1 MKRISVLV
9 LMIGTLILALSLSL
23 GILSPPFL
31 TGLLTSRAQSSWD
44 SKFWVF
50 DGHMHPISSVYRRG
64 GTIGETNADPRFT
77 LPLAQQGG
85 LGASQTKRYTQCLDT
100 QINQAK
106 YNQGTWV
113 QKRKYELTKLEEQSG
128 NTQIL
133 MLFKRSVDNHQ
144 KYIEASCQWRYILKL
159 PNASQAAIDYKLC
172 ELALIEQFTQVL
184 KKPL

>member
-1 MKRISVLV
+1 
-9 LMIGTLILALSLSL
+9 MIKNSLLITLTSLLAL
-23 GILSPPFL
+23 G
-31 TGLLTSRAQSSWD
+31 A
-44 SKFWVF
+44 
-50 DGHMHPISSVYRRG
+50 
-64 GTIGETNADPRFT
+64 NASAKTQCT
-77 LPLAQQGG
+77 LEQNATP
-85 LGASQTKRYTQCLDT
+85 SQTKRYTQCLDT

-106 YNQGTWV
+106 YSQGTWI

-184 KKPL
+184 KNPL

>member
-1 MKRISVLV
+1 
-9 LMIGTLILALSLSL
+9 MIKNSLLITLASLLALS
-23 GILSPPFL
+23 GNAN
-31 TGLLTSRAQSSWD
+31 AQAQC
-44 SKFWVF
+44 
-50 DGHMHPISSVYRRG
+50 
-64 GTIGETNADPRFT
+64 T
-77 LPLAQQGG
+77 LAQN
-85 LGASQTKRYTQCLDT
+85 ATPSQTKRYTQCLDT

-106 YNQGTWV
+106 YNQGTWI

-144 KYIEASCQWRYILKL
+144 KYIESSCQWRYLLKL

>member
-1 MKRISVLV
+1 MIKNSLLITLASLLV
-9 LMIGTLILALSLSL
+9 LS
-23 GILSPPFL
+23 
-31 TGLLTSRAQSSWD
+31 
-44 SKFWVF
+44 
-50 DGHMHPISSVYRRG
+50 
-64 GTIGETNADPRFT
+64 TNASAQAQCT
-77 LPLAQQGG
+77 LEQNATP
-85 LGASQTKRYTQCLDT
+85 SQTKRYTQCLDT

>member
-1 MKRISVLV
+1 
-9 LMIGTLILALSLSL
+9 MIKNSLLITLASLLALSTKAS
-23 GILSPPFL
+23 
-31 TGLLTSRAQSSWD
+31 AQAQC
-44 SKFWVF
+44 
-50 DGHMHPISSVYRRG
+50 
-64 GTIGETNADPRFT
+64 TLEQNATP
-77 LPLAQQGG
+77 
-85 LGASQTKRYTQCLDT
+85 SQTKRYTQCLDT

>member
-1 MKRISVLV
+1 
-9 LMIGTLILALSLSL
+9 MIKNSLLITLASLLALS
-23 GILSPPFL
+23 GNAN
-31 TGLLTSRAQSSWD
+31 AQD
-44 SKFWVF
+44 QC
-50 DGHMHPISSVYRRG
+50 
-64 GTIGETNADPRFT
+64 TLEQNATP
-77 LPLAQQGG
+77 
-85 LGASQTKRYTQCLDT
+85 SQTKRYTQCLDT

-184 KKPL
+184 KKSL

>member
-1 MKRISVLV
+1 
-9 LMIGTLILALSLSL
+9 MIKNSLLITLASLLALSANASA
-23 GILSPPFL
+23 SA
-31 TGLLTSRAQSSWD
+31 SAQAQC
-44 SKFWVF
+44 
-50 DGHMHPISSVYRRG
+50 
-64 GTIGETNADPRFT
+64 TLEQNATP
-77 LPLAQQGG
+77 
-85 LGASQTKRYTQCLDT
+85 SQTKRYTQCLDT

>member
-1 MKRISVLV
+1 
-9 LMIGTLILALSLSL
+9 MIKNSLLITLASLLALS
-23 GILSPPFL
+23 GNAN
-31 TGLLTSRAQSSWD
+31 AQD
-44 SKFWVF
+44 QC
-50 DGHMHPISSVYRRG
+50 
-64 GTIGETNADPRFT
+64 TLEQNATP
-77 LPLAQQGG
+77 
-85 LGASQTKRYTQCLDT
+85 SQTKRYTQCLDT

-144 KYIEASCQWRYILKL
+144 KYIEASCQWRYLLKL

>member
-1 MKRISVLV
+1 
-9 LMIGTLILALSLSL
+9 MIKNSLLITLASLLALSANVS
-23 GILSPPFL
+23 
-31 TGLLTSRAQSSWD
+31 AQ
-44 SKFWVF
+44 
-50 DGHMHPISSVYRRG
+50 
-64 GTIGETNADPRFT
+64 AQCT
-77 LPLAQQGG
+77 LEQSATP
-85 LGASQTKRYTQCLDT
+85 SQTKRYTQCLDT

>member
-1 MKRISVLV
+1 
-9 LMIGTLILALSLSL
+9 MIKNSLLITLASLLALSANASVQ
-23 GILSPPFL
+23 
-31 TGLLTSRAQSSWD
+31 AQC
-44 SKFWVF
+44 
-50 DGHMHPISSVYRRG
+50 
-64 GTIGETNADPRFT
+64 TLEQNATP
-77 LPLAQQGG
+77 
-85 LGASQTKRYTQCLDT
+85 SQTKRYTQCLDT

-113 QKRKYELTKLEEQSG
+113 KKRKYELTKLEEQSG

>member
-1 MKRISVLV
+1 
-9 LMIGTLILALSLSL
+9 MIKNSLLITLASLLALSANASVQ
-23 GILSPPFL
+23 
-31 TGLLTSRAQSSWD
+31 AQC
-44 SKFWVF
+44 
-50 DGHMHPISSVYRRG
+50 
-64 GTIGETNADPRFT
+64 TLEQNATP
-77 LPLAQQGG
+77 
-85 LGASQTKRYTQCLDT
+85 SQTKRYTQCLDT

-159 PNASQAAIDYKLC
+159 PNASQAAIDYKVC

>member
-1 MKRISVLV
+1 
-9 LMIGTLILALSLSL
+9 MIKNSLLITLASLLALSANASVQ
-23 GILSPPFL
+23 
-31 TGLLTSRAQSSWD
+31 AQC
-44 SKFWVF
+44 
-50 DGHMHPISSVYRRG
+50 
-64 GTIGETNADPRFT
+64 TLEQNATP
-77 LPLAQQGG
+77 
-85 LGASQTKRYTQCLDT
+85 SQTKRYTQCLDT